1 MKILITGHSGYIGTI
16 LTQMLLKSGHQV
28 VGIDI
33 DLYAKCTF
41 GLDNT
46 APIPCI
52 DCDIREL
59 TVAQLKGFDA
69 IAHLAGVCNDPLGDL
84 LPETTYAVNE
94 KATIRLA
101 ELAVE
106 AGIERFVFSSSCSVY
121 GAALQDWVDE
131 TSPANPVTIRF
142 TEALV

>member
-1 MKILITGHSGYIGTI
+1 
-16 LTQMLLKSGHQV
+16 MLLKSGHQV
-28 VGIDI
+28 VGIEI

-46 APIPCI
+46 APIPSI

-59 TVAQLKGFDA
+59 TAAQLRGFDA

-84 LPETTYAVNE
+84 LPETTFAINE

-106 AGIERFVFSSSCSVY
+106 AGIERFVFSSTLSVY
-121 GAALQDWVDE
+121 GAPTMAWANE
-131 TSPANPVTIRF
+131 NSPPNSDAPVGATKIHARRGPPRI
-142 TEALV
+142 A

>member
-1 MKILITGHSGYIGTI
+1 MKILVTGHGGYIGTI
-16 LTQMLLKSGHQV
+16 LSKMLVEAGHQV
-28 VGIDI
+28 VGVDI

-41 GLDNT
+41 GLHVS
-46 APIPCI
+46 PPMPCI

-59 TVAQLKGFDA
+59 TVAHLEGFDA

-84 LPETTYAVNE
+84 LPEATYALNE

-106 AGIERFVFSSSCSVY
+106 AGVQRFIFSSSCSVY
-121 GAALQDWVDE
+121 GAALQD
-131 TSPANPVTIRF
+131 
-142 TEALV
+142 